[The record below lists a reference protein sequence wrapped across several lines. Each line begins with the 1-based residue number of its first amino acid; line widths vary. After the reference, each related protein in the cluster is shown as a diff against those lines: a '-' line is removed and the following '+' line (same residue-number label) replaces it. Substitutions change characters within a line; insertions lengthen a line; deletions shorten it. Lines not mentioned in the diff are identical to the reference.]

1 MKRLFFALWPDSRTR
16 ARLADQAGLLPIDTG
31 RRVQPENLHIT
42 LVFLGNVHEQDIPG
56 LVEAAGRLRIS
67 GFQLQISR
75 CGWWKRASVAWLAPE
90 TTPAPL
96 LELVEQLNRL
106 TMSAG
111 LPVEKRDYSPHLTV
125 ARKMTRP
132 VMSCPFEPIHWD
144 VEEFCL
150 VESVTQAQGAG
161 YRVMKTWALF

>member
-16 ARLADQAGLLPIDTG
+16 ARLAYLAGLLPIDKG
-31 RRVQPENLHIT
+31 RRIPPENLHIT
-42 LVFLGNVHEQDIPG
+42 LVFLGNVQEQDIPG

-67 GFQLQISR
+67 GFRLQISR
-75 CGWWKRASVAWLAPE
+75 CGWWKRATVAWLAPE

-96 LELVEQLNRL
+96 LELVEQINRL

-125 ARKMTRP
+125 ARKVTRP
-132 VMSCPFEPIHWD
+132 VTGRQFEPIHWD
-144 VEEFCL
+144 VREFCL
-150 VESVTQAQGAG
+150 VESVTHAQGAR
-161 YRVMKTWALF
+161 YRVMKSWPLF